1 MKLDAEMADPELT
14 FEWMVENVPWIIGS
28 PEDCVEQI
36 HHIREDVGDF
46 GTFLINGRDWVTTDR
61 WNRSLELFARY
72 VMPQFQDHQ
81 HMRSE
86 EHTSA
91 LQSLMRISYAVY
103 CL

>member
-72 VMPQFQDHQ
+72 VTPQLQAHQ
-81 HMRSE
+81 SSNARRVGKVGAGKRESRWLPD
-86 EHTSA
+86 S
-91 LQSLMRISYAVY
+91 
-103 CL
+103 